1 MFLIGFVLPVG
12 ISAFYLPASFATQS
26 KIMTTNE
33 STTLTIYT
41 GPLWELPPDARIV
54 LLLGDRSCD
63 HLREIRRIA
72 EFRGR
77 AAYIIEHASELQPR
91 WFVHAE
97 AVGIVVGSTALQTLL
112 DQVLARLRELNEYRA
127 KGMLEGFAK

>member
-1 MFLIGFVLPVG
+1 MNEKPTIIIYIG
-12 ISAFYLPASFATQS
+12 A
-26 KIMTTNE
+26 
-33 STTLTIYT
+33 
-41 GPLWELPPDARIV
+41 LWELPADARIV

-77 AAYIIEHASELQPR
+77 AAFIVESVGELQPR

-97 AVGIVVGSTALQTLL
+97 AVGIVLGSTSLRPLL
-112 DQVLARLRELNEYRA
+112 EAVQARLNEFSAMRA
-127 KGMLEGFAK
+127 QGMLEGIAR

>member
-1 MFLIGFVLPVG
+1 M
-12 ISAFYLPASFATQS
+12 
-26 KIMTTNE
+26 NE
-33 STTLTIYT
+33 TSTITIYT
-41 GPLWELPPDARIV
+41 GPLWELPPDARLV

-77 AAYIIEHASELQPR
+77 AAFIIESVGELQPR

-97 AVGIVVGSTALQTLL
+97 AVGIVLGSTGLRRLHE
-112 DQVLARLRELNEYRA
+112 DVVARIREFQAFRSQ
-127 KGMLEGFAK
+127 GMLEGFAR

>member
-1 MFLIGFVLPVG
+1 
-12 ISAFYLPASFATQS
+12 
-26 KIMTTNE
+26 MTTNE
-33 STTLTIYT
+33 STTFTLYT
-41 GPLWELPPDARIV
+41 GSLWELPPDARIV

-77 AAYIIEHASELQPR
+77 AAYIIENASELQPR

-97 AVGIVVGSTALQTLL
+97 AVGIVVGSTALQPLY
-112 DQVLARLRELNEYRA
+112 DRVVARLRELNEYRA
-127 KGMLEGFAK
+127 KGMLEGFAR

>member
-1 MFLIGFVLPVG
+1 MNQDHPIDIHIG
-12 ISAFYLPASFATQS
+12 A
-26 KIMTTNE
+26 
-33 STTLTIYT
+33 
-41 GPLWELPPDARIV
+41 LWELPPDARIV

-77 AAYIIEHASELQPR
+77 AAFIIESVTELQPR

-97 AVGIVVGSTALQTLL
+97 AVGIVLGSTALQSLL
-112 DQVLARLRELNEYRA
+112 DAVLARLREIQVSRA
-127 KGMLEGFAK
+127 QGMLEGVAR

>member
-1 MFLIGFVLPVG
+1 MN
-12 ISAFYLPASFATQS
+12 Q
-26 KIMTTNE
+26 TT
-33 STTLTIYT
+33 STLTVYT

-77 AAYIIEHASELQPR
+77 AAYIIEDAKELQPR

-97 AVGIVVGSTALQTLL
+97 AVGIVLGSTALQPLH
-112 DQVLARLRELNEYRA
+112 DAVLARLRELNEYRS
-127 KGMLEGFAK
+127 KGMLEGFAR

>member
-1 MFLIGFVLPVG
+1 MNETSG
-12 ISAFYLPASFATQS
+12 I
-26 KIMTTNE
+26 
-33 STTLTIYT
+33 TIYI
-41 GPLWELPPDARIV
+41 GALWELPADARIV

-77 AAYIIEHASELQPR
+77 AAFLVQSVTDLQPR

-97 AVGIVVGSTALQTLL
+97 AVGIVLGATSLRPLL
-112 DQVLARLRELNEYRA
+112 EAVRARLGEFSAMRA
-127 KGMLEGFAK
+127 QGMLEGVAR

>member
-1 MFLIGFVLPVG
+1 MNQDQPLHIH
-12 ISAFYLPASFATQS
+12 I
-26 KIMTTNE
+26 
-33 STTLTIYT
+33 
-41 GPLWELPPDARIV
+41 GPLWELPPNARIV

-77 AAYIIEHASELQPR
+77 AAFIIENAAELQPR

-97 AVGIVVGSTALQTLL
+97 AVGIVLGSAALQPLL
-112 DQVLARLRELNEYRA
+112 DAVLARLREIQTIRA
-127 KGMLEGFAK
+127 QGMLEGVAR